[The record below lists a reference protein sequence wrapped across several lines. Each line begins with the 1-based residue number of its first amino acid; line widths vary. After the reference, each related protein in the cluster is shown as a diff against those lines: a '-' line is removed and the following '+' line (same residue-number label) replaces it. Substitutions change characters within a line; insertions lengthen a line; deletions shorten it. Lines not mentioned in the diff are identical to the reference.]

1 MKYKKMKFPKINLTR
16 LLFLSLISFIL
27 PASTTENEDLQNN
40 LDEFFKI
47 HELTD
52 SNFDIL
58 VDNGTKNPWLII
70 FFVNTCPHCI
80 KAKSVLQQISKNPT
94 EILES
99 NTKLGIIDCDIN
111 IFSCYRFKISRIP
124 YIIMLDSN
132 NMYEFQDFV
141 TEEILI
147 TFIKLKKDYD
157 NGLLI
162 PNVLSYFDFL
172 IKLLEEVTTFLNSQ
186 IEKYLQENYEI
197 KIEWKNEYTLSI
209 LVMVI
214 LTILVVEYII
224 IKLLCRKKNIK
235 KDLVKDEKNKIGS
248 NNENV
253 EEDKDKNERNR
264 NKRIK
269 DFTKIKN
276 LNYTN
281 LNQNIKAKED

>member
-1 MKYKKMKFPKINLTR
+1 MKFPKINLTR

-172 IKLLEEVTTFLNSQ
+172 LRDDI
-186 IEKYLQENYEI
+186 
-197 KIEWKNEYTLSI
+197 LS
-209 LVMVI
+209 LD
-214 LTILVVEYII
+214 LPII
-224 IKLLCRKKNIK
+224 
-235 KDLVKDEKNKIGS
+235 
-248 NNENV
+248 
-253 EEDKDKNERNR
+253 
-264 NKRIK
+264 
-269 DFTKIKN
+269 
-276 LNYTN
+276 
-281 LNQNIKAKED
+281 

>member
-1 MKYKKMKFPKINLTR
+1 MKFPKINLTR